1 MIFSGE
7 VITNQQIVNE
17 LSESVK
23 RHEKELTKLSSELK
37 DAIDSNSFDLCY
49 TIERKITNIKSAI
62 WHKQKQINQCL

>member
-23 RHEKELTKLSSELK
+23 RHEDELTKLSSEL
-37 DAIDSNSFDLCY
+37 DEAINSNSFDLSY